1 MSKGSDIRIFGLTSE
16 EAIEHFLPLLPE
28 DFDLQRGAYVMV
40 AVDKELDPVG
50 VCWFSFD
57 GYEYEILFI
66 GVHPDHQRQ
75 GIGSRLLQESLRSLY
90 KMNKVMPVMATYI
103 RDESTADFTEFI
115 RAQGN
120 FFFLG
125 NDLAYKITPGD
136 RKASKLYQ
144 KIMAMKSNA
153 QLFFDQPE
161 VMQRAFLEEQKSR
174 GLYYL
179 TDLLKHEDEFEKD
192 LCFCFIDD
200 LRIVSVILVKKEA
213 EDLYELSY
221 IYVDEDASAMVQK
234 VLSSA
239 MSAFEKKAPRAD
251 LLVHAVTENSIKLV
265 KDLFGGIRLQSDII
279 EAVTWDFSTKEL

>member
-1 MSKGSDIRIFGLTSE
+1 MEKKSDIKIFGLTSE
-16 EAIEHFLPLLPE
+16 EALMHFEPLLPA
-28 DFDLQRGAYVMV
+28 DFDLERGGYVMG
-40 AVDKELDPVG
+40 AVDEALDPVG
-50 VCWFSFD
+50 VCWFSYD

-66 GVHPDHQRQ
+66 GVHPNYQRQ

-90 KMNKVMPVMATYI
+90 RMNKVMPVMATYI
-103 RDESTADFTEFI
+103 RDDSTAGFTEFM

-125 NDLAYKITPGD
+125 NDLAYRITPKD

-144 KIMAMKSNA
+144 KIMAMKSDA

-174 GLYYL
+174 DLYYL

-192 LCFCFIDD
+192 LCFCYIDD
-200 LRIVSVILVKKEA
+200 LRIASVIFVKKEA
-213 EDLYELSY
+213 EDLYELTY
-221 IYVDEDASAMVQK
+221 IYVDEDTPALVQK

-239 MSAFEKKAPRAD
+239 MSAFEKKAPKAD

-279 EAVTWDFSTKEL
+279 EAVTWDFSTKEI